1 MQSHPGC
8 DIVGIEKFNFER
20 RECTVYNTMLRGRIV
35 QKYGSMKNIAKP
47 MGLSYVTIIHKIKGY
62 RDWTASEIEKL
73 CRLLEI
79 KAEDI
84 PLYFFTDEV

>member
-1 MQSHPGC
+1 M
-8 DIVGIEKFNFER
+8 
-20 RECTVYNTMLRGRIV
+20 YNTMLRGRIV